1 MRASVGGSTS
11 ERAARR
17 AWYRGSSGSGAV
29 VLGGS
34 LAARGRCRLR
44 AADEDGERLETS
56 EPRQSEGVTW
66 EGGQSSAEMRM
77 GGVGPA
83 LSTTDQRCARV

>member
-66 EGGQSSAEMRM
+66 EGAPVFSGDAD
-77 GGVGPA
+77 G
-83 LSTTDQRCARV
+83 RCWPSIEYD